1 MKLSFKVTLTSLNSS
16 FLVPMEFLSRTV
28 TLKHRRLLLMASSR
42 RDLDEVMSLT
52 TTTSLGHPMA
62 PKSTDSQAPMGDITA
77 TSRHNHFY
85 VDLADKKHFITCF
98 IHYRSLAGC
107 GNSLS
112 MGLAG
117 PDASVKEKAI
127 ALQSVHFRLMYKV
140 AMTVDVTLVS
150 VV

>member
-1 MKLSFKVTLTSLNSS
+1 MKLSFKLILTSLNSS
-16 FLVPMEFLSRTV
+16 CLVPMEFLGRTV
-28 TLKHRRLLLMASSR
+28 TLEHRSLLLMASSR
-42 RDLDEVMSLT
+42 RDLDEV

-62 PKSTDSQAPMGDITA
+62 PKSTDSQAPMGEITA
-77 TSRHNHFY
+77 TSRHNHLY

-117 PDASVKEKAI
+117 PDASVKEKDI
-127 ALQSVHFRLMYKV
+127 ALQSVHFTLMYKV